1 MSDREFLERAWAL
14 ASLPMAHAS
23 YTEAVHALLAD
34 GDDARRA
41 LLMFELAVEISAMR
55 DGSLQTL
62 LTAWTRSQFLAPST
76 TAPETALAGA
86 A

>member
-14 ASLPMAHAS
+14 ASLPMAHVS
-23 YTEAVHALLAD
+23 YAEAVHALLAD
-34 GDDARRA
+34 GDDRA
-41 LLMFELAVEISAMR
+41 LLMFEFAVEIAAMR
-55 DGSLQTL
+55 DGSLQAL

-76 TAPETALAGA
+76 ITLAGA